1 MQNLSPRILV
11 ALAVMMSGSL
21 LLGGSHIYGVLFFP
35 RSEVLSA
42 IWPLWVVAL
51 VPITVGLVL
60 LRRAIKAERK

>member
-1 MQNLSPRILV
+1 MQNVSPRFVV
-11 ALAVMMSGSL
+11 AIAVMMCGSL
-21 LLGGSHIYGVLFFP
+21 LLGGSNIYGVAFFP
-35 RSEVLSA
+35 RDEVLSA